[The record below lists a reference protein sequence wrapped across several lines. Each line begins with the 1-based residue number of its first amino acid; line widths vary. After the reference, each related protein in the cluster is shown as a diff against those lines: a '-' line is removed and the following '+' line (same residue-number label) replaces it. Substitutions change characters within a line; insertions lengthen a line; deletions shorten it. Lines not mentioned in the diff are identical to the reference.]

1 MKTRVLVADDEPS
14 TAEMLAL
21 ILGFT
26 GYDVTRAY
34 DGAQAL
40 ELAQSVKPD
49 VLLLDVRMPKLY
61 GLDVAKRVKS
71 DPELKGKV
79 VVLFS
84 SADEDE
90 VQWREAG
97 ADAFLRKPIDIRRLP
112 EVVGSL
118 LTARISH
125 ASFHAERAA
134 KAEHAGEA
142 FNA

>member
-40 ELAQSVKPD
+40 ELAQSLKPD

-61 GLDVAKRVKS
+61 GLDVAKRIKS
-71 DPELKGKV
+71 DPDLKDKV

-90 VQWREAG
+90 VQWRDVG
-97 ADAFLRKPIDIRRLP
+97 ADAFISKPIDIKTLP
-112 EVVGSL
+112 HVVSELVSTKNRSDSL
-118 LTARISH
+118 
-125 ASFHAERAA
+125 F
-134 KAEHAGEA
+134 
-142 FNA
+142 

>member
-1 MKTRVLVADDEPS
+1 MKTRVLIADDEPS

-40 ELAQSVKPD
+40 ELAQTVKPD
-49 VLLLDVRMPKLY
+49 VMLLDVRMPKLY

-71 DPELKGKV
+71 DPELQNKV

-97 ADAFLRKPIDIRRLP
+97 ADAFLRKPIDIRQLP
-112 EVVGSL
+112 EVVSSL
-118 LTARISH
+118 VSSRLRK
-125 ASFHAERAA
+125 R
-134 KAEHAGEA
+134 
-142 FNA
+142 

>member
-40 ELAQSVKPD
+40 ELAHSVKPD

-61 GLDVAKRVKS
+61 GLDVVKRIKS
-71 DPELKGKV
+71 DPELQGKV

-84 SADEDE
+84 SSDENE
-90 VQWREAG
+90 VQWREVG
-97 ADAFLRKPIDIRRLP
+97 ADAFLSKPIDIRKLP

-118 LTARISH
+118 VSQKLR
-125 ASFHAERAA
+125 AS
-134 KAEHAGEA
+134 
-142 FNA
+142 

>member
-1 MKTRVLVADDEPS
+1 MKTRILVADDEPS

-26 GYDVTRAY
+26 GYEVTRAY

-40 ELAQSVKPD
+40 RLAREVKPD

-61 GLDVAKRVKS
+61 GLEVARRLKS
-71 DPELKGKV
+71 DPELADKV

-84 SADEDE
+84 SADEGD

-97 ADAFLRKPIDIRRLP
+97 ADAFLRKPIDLRQLP
-112 EVVGSL
+112 YVVQGL
-118 LTARISH
+118 LTQ
-125 ASFHAERAA
+125 
-134 KAEHAGEA
+134 KQD
-142 FNA
+142 

>member
-40 ELAQSVKPD
+40 ELAHSLKPD

-61 GLDVAKRVKS
+61 GLDVAKRIKS
-71 DPELKGKV
+71 DPELQDKV

-84 SADEDE
+84 SADEDD
-90 VQWREAG
+90 VQWRDVG
-97 ADAFLRKPIDIRRLP
+97 ADAFISKPIDIKKLPQVVSELVSSKKQRR
-112 EVVGSL
+112 
-118 LTARISH
+118 
-125 ASFHAERAA
+125 
-134 KAEHAGEA
+134 
-142 FNA
+142 

>member
-26 GYDVTRAY
+26 GYEVTRAY
-34 DGAQAL
+34 DGVQAL
-40 ELAQSVKPD
+40 ELAQTVKPD

-71 DPELKGKV
+71 DPELQNKV

-84 SADEDE
+84 SADEDD

-97 ADAFLRKPIDIRRLP
+97 ADAFLRKPIDIRKLP

-118 LTARISH
+118 VSTRLRK
-125 ASFHAERAA
+125 R
-134 KAEHAGEA
+134 
-142 FNA
+142 

>member
-1 MKTRVLVADDEPS
+1 MKTRILVADDEPF

-26 GYDVTRAY
+26 GYEVVRAY

-40 ELAQSVKPD
+40 RLAREVKPD

-61 GLDVAKRVKS
+61 GVDVTRRVKS
-71 DPELKGKV
+71 DPELAGKV

-97 ADAFLRKPIDIRRLP
+97 ADAFLRKPIDIKQLP
-112 EVVGSL
+112 YVVQGL
-118 LTARISH
+118 LTRKL
-125 ASFHAERAA
+125 E
-134 KAEHAGEA
+134 
-142 FNA
+142 

>member
-1 MKTRVLVADDEPS
+1 MRIKMKTRILVADDEQS

-26 GYDVTRAY
+26 GYEVTQAY

-40 ELAQSVKPD
+40 RLAQEVKPD

-61 GLDVAKRVKS
+61 GVEVTRRLKS
-71 DPELKGKV
+71 DPEFASKV

-90 VQWREAG
+90 VHWRDAG
-97 ADAFLRKPIDIRRLP
+97 ADAFLRKPIDIRQLP
-112 EVVGSL
+112 FVVQGL
-118 LTARISH
+118 LTQR
-125 ASFHAERAA
+125 
-134 KAEHAGEA
+134 
-142 FNA
+142 NA

>member
-26 GYDVTRAY
+26 GYDVSRAY
-34 DGAQAL
+34 DGVQAL
-40 ELAQSVKPD
+40 EIAQSVKPD

-61 GLDVAKRVKS
+61 GSDVAKRIKS
-71 DPELKGKV
+71 DPELKDKV

-90 VQWREAG
+90 VQWRESG
-97 ADAFLRKPIDIRRLP
+97 ADAFLRKPIDIRVLP
-112 EVVGSL
+112 EVVSTL
-118 LTARISH
+118 LSSRSRK
-125 ASFHAERAA
+125 S
-134 KAEHAGEA
+134 
-142 FNA
+142 

>member
-1 MKTRVLVADDEPS
+1 MKPRVLVADDEPS

-26 GYDVTRAY
+26 GYEVTRAY

-61 GLDVAKRVKS
+61 GSDVAKRIKS
-71 DPELKGKV
+71 DPELAGKV
-79 VVLFS
+79 IVLFS

-90 VQWREAG
+90 VQWRESG
-97 ADAFLRKPIDIRRLP
+97 ADAFMRKPIDIRQLP
-112 EVVGSL
+112 IVVKQL
-118 LTARISH
+118 LTKSDKGSA
-125 ASFHAERAA
+125 
-134 KAEHAGEA
+134 
-142 FNA
+142 

>member
-1 MKTRVLVADDEPS
+1 MKTHILVADDEPS

-71 DPELKGKV
+71 DPELKNKV

-90 VQWREAG
+90 VQWREVG
-97 ADAFLRKPIDIRRLP
+97 ADAFLRKPIDIRKLP
-112 EVVGSL
+112 EVVGTL
-118 LTARISH
+118 VKTRL
-125 ASFHAERAA
+125 
-134 KAEHAGEA
+134 KK
-142 FNA
+142 N

>member
-1 MKTRVLVADDEPS
+1 MLKTRVLVADDEPS

-40 ELAQSVKPD
+40 ELAKSVKPD
-49 VLLLDVRMPKLY
+49 VLLLDVRMPKLQ
-61 GLDVAKRVKS
+61 GSDVAKRVKS
-71 DPELKGKV
+71 DPELAGKV

-90 VQWREAG
+90 VRWREIG
-97 ADAFLRKPIDIRRLP
+97 ADAFLRKPIDIRQLP
-112 EVVGSL
+112 EVVNTL
-118 LTARISH
+118 LLERRAR
-125 ASFHAERAA
+125 
-134 KAEHAGEA
+134 GGD
-142 FNA
+142 